1 MLFGLPLQEV
11 RPSKGEAGG
20 EQPTGV
26 PETPVQTAPSI
37 RVKNA
42 DTNLRSAPGTDYAV
56 VGNVQPGQVFP
67 LVQTEGDWYMIRL
80 PDNSTA

>member
-26 PETPVQTAPSI
+26 PETPVQTSPSI

-56 VGNVQPGQVFP
+56 V
-67 LVQTEGDWYMIRL
+67 
-80 PDNSTA
+80 